1 MRTTDKRWGAVGE
14 ELPLRL
20 RDQEQGNRCRL
31 RAGTTKSDREEG
43 EIEGRE
49 EGRGS
54 RLRTKPTRCDLLP
67 AGVRHGYGG
76 AGNGDEG
83 ESERATSDLR
93 ASCAAAGC
101 GQRATSE
108 MRTGARSGVREK
120 NERS

>member
-1 MRTTDKRWGAVGE
+1 MRTTDKRRGAVGE
-14 ELPLRL
+14 ESPLRL
-20 RDQEQGNRCRL
+20 RDQEQGSRCRL
-31 RAGTTKSDREEG
+31 RARTTKSDRKEG

-83 ESERATSDLR
+83 ESERATSELR
-93 ASCAAAGC
+93 DANG
-101 GQRATSE
+101 RVE
-108 MRTGARSGVREK
+108 RREG
-120 NERS
+120 EE